1 MRKPILAACLA
12 GCLAAWSA
20 PHAGAADRPA
30 ALKELPDTMAQRVAA
45 CTACHT
51 DGAGAQAA
59 AGTARGDVYF
69 PRIAGKPAGYLYNQL
84 RNFRDGRRK
93 YDMMTYMT
101 EQLSDAYL
109 KEIADHFASQHPPYP
124 PPGKTSATAPM
135 LERGRVLALQGDPQ
149 KKVPACVACH
159 GERLTGVAPAIPGLV
174 GLPRDYINAQFGAWR
189 DKARRAHAPD
199 CMADI
204 AARLSDQDIAAV
216 SGWLAQ
222 QPADASIPPAA
233 SIARPLP
240 IACGSAPDA
249 PPAPA
254 GGQSAGAGGPRA
266 AGPGV
271 PAPVTAAAGGRP

>member
-1 MRKPILAACLA
+1 MAAYAIAPAQAAPAKPQ
-12 GCLAAWSA
+12 
-20 PHAGAADRPA
+20 

-51 DGAGAQAA
+51 DGAKAA
-59 AGTARGDVYF
+59 ATIKADATAARGDVYF

-84 RNFRDGRRK
+84 RNFREGRRQ
-93 YDMMTYMT
+93 YAMMTYMT

-109 KEIADHFASQHPPYP
+109 MEIAEYFASQHPPYP
-124 PPGKTSATAPM
+124 PPGNTSATGAM
-135 LERGRVLALQGDPQ
+135 LERGRVLALHGDPQ

-159 GERLTGVAPAIPGLV
+159 GDKLAGVAPAIPGLL

-189 DKARRAHAPD
+189 DKGRRAHAPD

-204 AARLSDQDIAAV
+204 AARLSVDDIAAV

-222 QPADASIPPAA
+222 QPADAAILPAA

-240 IACGSAPDA
+240 IACGSAPDGA
-249 PPAPA
+249 ARA
-254 GGQSAGAGGPRA
+254 GGQP
-266 AGPGV
+266 
-271 PAPVTAAAGGRP
+271 